1 MIKKFFVALILG
13 LLMMS
18 SQIVSAYDYDW
29 SQAKRIG
36 SKVEFASYVENGR
49 RRGQVTFHVILA
61 NNSILPNAWKTNVI
75 DKNDFANIIP
85 CRDFDILFA
94 WHDVNSIR
102 IAFKVKEYPGTRV
115 ANAYRA
121 GNTNGL
127 TSEELQLYNV
137 AIGIVN
143 EAKKISS
150 EVERARYIHDT
161 ICNHV
166 KELKGENDRNKTAIG
181 ALIDGYA
188 QCQGFTD
195 AFYMLGTMCGFNIGK
210 INGKADNGPHVWN
223 TIEFGDG
230 KYYCVDVTWDDA
242 SFKMNGSNSEY
253 NNYIY
258 FNAPQEIMQ
267 STHTWEK
274 AYAPTL
280 QQKVDGKYFY
290 MTKEFS
296 DTHGKYFG
304 FHSRS
309 AEEALNYIA
318 RRIVDEGCRLSWA
331 MTPYSAKYAD
341 SNFVGRRLT
350 NEILPRYYNFY
361 GSTRI
366 SVTRRGNYLFFTVDA
381 TKNK

>member
-1 MIKKFFVALILG
+1 MNCCIIAKIFERRQRKEVDAVIKKFFVALILG

-195 AFYMLGTMCGFNIGK
+195 AFYMLGRMAGLNVGRIHGT
-210 INGKADNGPHVWN
+210 INNSKTEHGWN
-223 TIEFGDG
+223 WITLEDG
-230 KYYCVDVTWDDA
+230 KTYLIDVSQDWIEW
-242 SFKMNGSNSEY
+242 KNGSNKY
-253 NNYIY
+253 
-258 FNAPQEIMQ
+258 
-267 STHTWEK
+267 
-274 AYAPTL
+274 
-280 QQKVDGKYFY
+280 KYFVVP
-290 MTKEFS
+290 
-296 DTHGKYFG
+296 
-304 FHSRS
+304 S
-309 AEEALNYIA
+309 ATMKNITYWCE
-318 RRIVDEGCRLSWA
+318 W
-331 MTPYSAKYAD
+331 
-341 SNFVGRRLT
+341 
-350 NEILPRYYNFY
+350 EIIPNLQ
-361 GSTRI
+361 
-366 SVTRRGNYLFFTVDA
+366 
-381 TKNK
+381 